1 MKRSARRPG
10 PRGALKTAPRT
21 LSALGALLLAGL
33 ALAGGRDFWRFET
46 GGDFLSGESEG
57 VSIGPEARVRLAP
70 TLRSLHDS
78 EQPFVWAVAGDG
90 AGGIVAGGAGGDGLV
105 RIRGGETEV
114 LAETGEAAVHAVA
127 VGSDG
132 SVFFAT
138 SPNGDLQRV
147 SPGGERSVLAD
158 PDARYLWAIVPEP
171 GGSVLIATGMPGAV
185 LRVGPTGATETVF
198 SAREENV
205 TALHRSPDGVL
216 HLGVEPSG
224 IVFRID
230 ADGDA
235 MALYDSPQAE
245 IRALAV
251 NSAGEVFAA
260 AVAES
265 GGDDAAAP
273 APNPPAA
280 PGPPIAGVTT
290 SVSFRAL
297 AGAARAAARSRR
309 PGAESEG
316 GAAKNAL
323 YRIAPNGAAA
333 AIWESEEDRPL
344 ALSLLRDERLLLG
357 TGNRGRLYRIS
368 RDGDAALLLRAD
380 SEQITAARTEGETTV
395 LAASNPGRVLS
406 LGPAP
411 RTEGRYLSRVLDAGG
426 AARFGRIEWETRT
439 PPGTAVSVETRT
451 GNSEEPD
458 DTWSDWS
465 AASGGDPV
473 PSPAARFLQWRA
485 ILRSDGGVS
494 PELTGLAAAYLPENL
509 APRVTSITLHPPG
522 RVFEEML
529 NPASPRLQGL
539 EARPEGTRAERD
551 NRPSSGFGG
560 GNGRRLYRPGIRTAT
575 FSAADPNGDRLRYRV
590 SVRAVGEVEWRVLRA
605 GLREGVV
612 AWDTSAMPDG
622 RYELRVEAGDAPDN
636 PPEESLSGAKT
647 SRPFLVDNTPPAI
660 LGLSVSRDGAIRFT
674 AEDARSPIRRAEVA
688 IGGGEPLVLRPAD
701 GIADSLTEEY
711 EAVIPDFP
719 ADAATVVVRVEDDPG
734 NRAAGEAAV
743 GR

>member
-1 MKRSARRPG
+1 MKGSAGRPG
-10 PRGALKTAPRT
+10 AKAAAALA
-21 LSALGALLLAGL
+21 ALLLAGL

-90 AGGIVAGGAGGDGLV
+90 SGGVVAGGAGGDGLV
-105 RIRGGETEV
+105 RLRGGETEV
-114 LAETGEAAVHAVA
+114 LADTGEAGVHAVA

-147 SPGGERSVLAD
+147 SPAGERSVLAD
-158 PDARYLWAIVPEP
+158 PEARYLWAIVPEP
-171 GGSVLIATGMPGAV
+171 GGSVLVATGMPGAV

-224 IVFRID
+224 IVFRIG

-265 GGDDAAAP
+265 GSDETASSVAP
-273 APNPPAA
+273 TPPATPA
-280 PGPPIAGVTT
+280 TPMAAVTT

-309 PGAESEG
+309 PGAESGG

-344 ALSLLRDERLLLG
+344 SLSLLRDERLLLG

-368 RDGDAALLLRAD
+368 REGDAALLLRAD
-380 SEQITAARTEGETTV
+380 SEQITAAWTDGERTL

-406 LGPAP
+406 LGPSP

-426 AARFGRIEWETRT
+426 AARFGRLEWEARM

-458 DTWSDWS
+458 DTWSDWG
-465 AASGGDPV
+465 AASAGGPV

-494 PELTGLAAAYLPENL
+494 PELTSLSAAYLPENL

-529 NPASPRLQGL
+529 NPSAPRLQGMP
-539 EARPEGTRAERD
+539 ERPEGTRAERD
-551 NRPSSGFGG
+551 HRPSSGFGG
-560 GNGRRLYRPGIRTAT
+560 GNGRPLYRPGIRTAT
-575 FSAADPNGDRLRYRV
+575 FTAADPNGDRLRYRV
-590 SVRAVGEVEWRVLRA
+590 SVRLVGEVAWRVLRE
-605 GLREGVV
+605 GLREGVI
-612 AWDTSAMPDG
+612 AWDTSGMADG
-622 RYELRVEAGDAPDN
+622 RYELRVEAADDPDN
-636 PPEESLSGAKT
+636 PPAEALTGSKT
-647 SRPFLVDNTPPAI
+647 GRPFLVDNTPPRI
-660 LGLSVSRDGAIRFT
+660 VGLTVSREGAVRFT
-674 AEDARSPIRRAEVA
+674 AEDARSPIRRADLSIE
-688 IGGGEPLVLRPAD
+688 GGEPIVLRPTD
-701 GIADSLTEEY
+701 GIADSLSEEY

-719 ADAATVVVRVEDDPG
+719 PDAAAVVVRVEDDPG